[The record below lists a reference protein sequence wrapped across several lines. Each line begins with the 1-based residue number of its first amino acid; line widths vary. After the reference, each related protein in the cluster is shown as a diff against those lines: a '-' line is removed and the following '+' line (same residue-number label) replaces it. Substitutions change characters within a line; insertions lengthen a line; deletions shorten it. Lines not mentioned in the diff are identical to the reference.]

1 MKILVINPGSTSTKV
16 AIFEDEKQIDLK
28 VLRHSPEE
36 LSNFKTL
43 WEQFDFRLKIILDF
57 LEEKNL
63 KPSDFSAV
71 VGIGGLLRPVKGG
84 TYRVNDKM
92 LEDARANFQG
102 EHPSNLGCALAYEIA
117 KLGGVDA
124 FIVDPV
130 SVDEFEPLAR
140 YSGHPLIQRRSLSHA
155 LNIHAVARLAS
166 EKIGKKLDETNF
178 VIAHLGGGI
187 SVCPVKGGKIIDAND
202 ASSDGPFSPERT
214 GGLPLQPFISL
225 CFSGKYTEQEIRK
238 MVMGKGGLV
247 AYLGTNNADEVEKR
261 IQNGDEYAREVYEA
275 MAYQIAKEI
284 GAMATVLKGKVDA
297 VVLTGGL
304 ANVLGNIGEL
314 MIEEFKLGEAYK
326 HIKEAKELHIK
337 TNNLDG
343 LLETDLLLLSL
354 YLVAGDIK
362 NAELTL
368 NEINQKH
375 PETPPELIECYR
387 ACIEMKKKN
396 FAESESIL
404 MKLLNNENIKG
415 NDDIYLKI
423 LISLLKLNYV
433 TGGIEKLEMVR
444 SIAENYAEQVEN
456 FNLKALL
463 FFLISLSYEDK
474 DKSLAVKYLNKSIES
489 LGYEFFEPKWKIYLM
504 LAQNYKR
511 RGIESKFLQSFE
523 TALINFQ
530 ELLQRIETPEFVKSY
545 LADVENEK
553 FLKILQNLKI

>member
-1 MKILVINPGSTSTKV
+1 MNYFFFVKLTMNFELVNTLSLFKTNFSKTMKILVINPGSTSTKV

-304 ANVLGNIGEL
+304 ANSKMLVDWITERVSFIAPVLVFPGEDEMRAL
-314 MIEEFKLGEAYK
+314 ALGVLRVLRGEEQ
-326 HIKEAKELHIK
+326 AKE
-337 TNNLDG
+337 
-343 LLETDLLLLSL
+343 
-354 YLVAGDIK
+354 Y
-362 NAELTL
+362 
-368 NEINQKH
+368 
-375 PETPPELIECYR
+375 PE
-387 ACIEMKKKN
+387 
-396 FAESESIL
+396 
-404 MKLLNNENIKG
+404 
-415 NDDIYLKI
+415 
-423 LISLLKLNYV
+423 
-433 TGGIEKLEMVR
+433 
-444 SIAENYAEQVEN
+444 
-456 FNLKALL
+456 
-463 FFLISLSYEDK
+463 
-474 DKSLAVKYLNKSIES
+474 
-489 LGYEFFEPKWKIYLM
+489 
-504 LAQNYKR
+504 
-511 RGIESKFLQSFE
+511 
-523 TALINFQ
+523 
-530 ELLQRIETPEFVKSY
+530 
-545 LADVENEK
+545 
-553 FLKILQNLKI
+553 

>member
-1 MKILVINPGSTSTKV
+1 MN
-16 AIFEDEKQIDLK
+16 
-28 VLRHSPEE
+28 
-36 LSNFKTL
+36 
-43 WEQFDFRLKIILDF
+43 
-57 LEEKNL
+57 
-63 KPSDFSAV
+63 
-71 VGIGGLLRPVKGG
+71 KGG

-304 ANVLGNIGEL
+304 ANSKMLVDWITERVSFIAPVLVFPGEDEMRAL
-314 MIEEFKLGEAYK
+314 ALGVLRVLRGEEQ
-326 HIKEAKELHIK
+326 AKE
-337 TNNLDG
+337 
-343 LLETDLLLLSL
+343 
-354 YLVAGDIK
+354 Y
-362 NAELTL
+362 
-368 NEINQKH
+368 
-375 PETPPELIECYR
+375 PE
-387 ACIEMKKKN
+387 
-396 FAESESIL
+396 
-404 MKLLNNENIKG
+404 
-415 NDDIYLKI
+415 
-423 LISLLKLNYV
+423 
-433 TGGIEKLEMVR
+433 
-444 SIAENYAEQVEN
+444 
-456 FNLKALL
+456 
-463 FFLISLSYEDK
+463 
-474 DKSLAVKYLNKSIES
+474 
-489 LGYEFFEPKWKIYLM
+489 
-504 LAQNYKR
+504 
-511 RGIESKFLQSFE
+511 
-523 TALINFQ
+523 
-530 ELLQRIETPEFVKSY
+530 
-545 LADVENEK
+545 
-553 FLKILQNLKI
+553 